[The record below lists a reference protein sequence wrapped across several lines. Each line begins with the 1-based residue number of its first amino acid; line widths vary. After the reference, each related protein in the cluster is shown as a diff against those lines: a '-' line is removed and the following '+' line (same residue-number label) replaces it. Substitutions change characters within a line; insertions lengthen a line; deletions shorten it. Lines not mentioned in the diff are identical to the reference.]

1 MSQTPPRIGFI
12 GMGLMGIPMSQR
24 ILDAG
29 FPLNIWNRTTEKCQ
43 SLPQAN
49 TMTSAGQLVHESDI
63 ICLCIS
69 DTDAVEALV
78 FGESG
83 IVAQL
88 HSEQIVVDFSSI
100 DPAATRRIA
109 QRVHTESGAQWLDA
123 PVSGG
128 VAGATDGTLAIMVGG
143 DSSVLEQVHP
153 LLNLLSQRVTHM
165 GPVGSGQTT
174 KVCNQMLVSC
184 NLLAMA
190 EVLALAEQSGVD
202 ASRLPGALQGGFAD
216 SIPLQITGQRMANQD
231 FNDVKWRVRTLLK
244 DLDLATNLSD
254 NNESRTPLTA
264 LTQSLLRRHA
274 EAGYCDA
281 DPATLIKLYDHH
293 DQ

>member
-1 MSQTPPRIGFI
+1 MSKKSLRIGFI

-29 FPLNIWNRTTEKCQ
+29 FPLNVWNRTIEKCR

-49 TMTSAGQLVHESDI
+49 VASCAAQLVQDSDI
-63 ICLCIS
+63 VCLCVS
-69 DTDAVEALV
+69 DTETVEALM
-78 FGESG
+78 FGQSG
-83 IVAQL
+83 IHL
-88 HSEQIVVDFSSI
+88 HLRAKQIVIDFSSI

-109 QRVHTESGAQWLDA
+109 QRVHTESGAHWLDA

-128 VAGATDGTLAIMVGG
+128 VIGATDGTLAIMVGG
-143 DSSVLEQVHP
+143 DSAVLEQVQP
-153 LLNLLSQRVTHM
+153 LLKVLAQHVTHM
-165 GPVGSGQTT
+165 GTAGSGQAA

-190 EVLALAEQSGVD
+190 EVLALAEQNGVD
-202 ASRLPGALQGGFAD
+202 ASKLPGALKGGFAD

-231 FNDVKWRVRTLLK
+231 FGDIKWRVRTLLK
-244 DLDLATNLSD
+244 DLDLAASLSD
-254 NNESRTPLTA
+254 SSESQTPLTTLA
-264 LTQSLLRRHA
+264 QSLLRRHA
-274 EAGYCDA
+274 DAGYGDA
-281 DPATLIKLYDHH
+281 DPATLIKLYDRP

>member
-1 MSQTPPRIGFI
+1 MSKTPPRIGVI
-12 GMGLMGIPMSQR
+12 GMGLMGTPMSQR

-29 FPLNIWNRTTEKCQ
+29 FSLNVWNRTIEKCQ

-49 TMTSAGQLVHESDI
+49 VVPSAAQLVQESDI
-63 ICLCIS
+63 VCLCVS
-69 DTDAVEALV
+69 DTEAVEALV

-83 IVAQL
+83 IAAQL
-88 HSEQIVVDFSSI
+88 RSEQIVIDFSSI
-100 DPAATRRIA
+100 DPAATRHIA
-109 QRVHTESGAQWLDA
+109 QQVHTGSGAQWLDA

-128 VAGATDGTLAIMVGG
+128 VIGATNGTLAIMVGG
-143 DSSVLEQVHP
+143 NSTALEQAHP
-153 LLNLLSQRVTHM
+153 LLNVLSQRVTHM

-202 ASRLPGALQGGFAD
+202 ACRLPGALQGGFAD

-231 FNDVKWRVRTLLK
+231 FDDIKWRVRTLLK
-244 DLDLATNLSD
+244 DLDLAANLSD
-254 NNESRTPLTA
+254 NSESKTPLTA

-274 EAGYCDA
+274 DAGYGDA
-281 DPATLIKLYDHH
+281 DPATLIKLYDRP